1 MHIRYT
7 ALASAALLVFAACA
21 EAAQPGS
28 IAEPA
33 PTPDQGLYSPIDR
46 SALALGLPD
55 QIGPYVL
62 VSATPEE
69 IEYEEEQVVTDSR
82 VRQLLV
88 ARGLGP
94 SVVKVE
100 QKSTGIV
107 GPSTDEQIPRMALA
121 AVQVKE
127 MPAQSLVDW
136 DPTFYLLLTSV
147 DSGDYLW
154 FGEKPDGY
162 PQRVAERE
170 VHVADFGRFKVGWYP
185 YGDVLYVIV
194 AEDDRS
200 LKNAVERLPWSDLVV

>member
-1 MHIRYT
+1 MNIRHI
-7 ALASAALLVFAACA
+7 ALASAGLLTLAACS
-21 EAAQPGS
+21 EAAQPG
-28 IAEPA
+28 AVQEPE
-33 PTPDQGLYSPIDR
+33 PTPVQALYSPVDR

-55 QIGPYVL
+55 QIGAHLMEP
-62 VSATPEE
+62 ATSEE
-69 IEYEEEQVVTDSR
+69 IEYEEDQFATDPR

-100 QKSTGIV
+100 QKSTRIV
-107 GPSTDEQIPRMALA
+107 GPRTDEQIPRMALA

-127 MPAQSLVDW
+127 VPAQSLIDW
-136 DPTFYLLLTSV
+136 DPSFYLLLTSV

-154 FGEKPDGY
+154 FGEKPDGHR
-162 PQRVAERE
+162 QTIADRE

-185 YGDVLYVIV
+185 YGDVLYVVV

-200 LKNAVERLPWSDLVV
+200 LEDAVERLPWSTFVV